1 MLHSRRR
8 SDILVNTFHIDA
20 ITKMN
25 PGQRSRI
32 SADRHSIVICST
44 DHDSEGIIRTWFG
57 EIGVDPEVTIFFWDG
72 DELQWEHCVGVISD
86 LKKLG
91 YDHGYHFDV
100 DSERIAKIMEALPDT
115 RIVRI

>member
-1 MLHSRRR
+1 MNNRRR

-20 ITKMN
+20 IVKMS
-25 PGQRSRI
+25 PEQRSNV
-32 SADRHSIVICST
+32 SAERHAILICSST
-44 DHDSEGIIRTWFG
+44 HESEGIIRNWLE
-57 EIGVDPEVTIFFWDG
+57 EIGVDPDITIFFWDG

-100 DSERIAKIMEALPDT
+100 DSERIAKILEELPDT
-115 RIVRI
+115 RIVKI